1 MTAMLSPI
9 GIASHLLAAL
19 AFGGLAAWLILRR
32 RQVPLAGWVAAAAAV
47 TSLWAG
53 VSVVS
58 TLQNFT
64 FFPWLGILE
73 TARTA
78 AWLSVLLY
86 VLYRPLGLD
95 RDPRSLFLIAAG
107 LGFTLALRLF
117 LELSSGDTIAVDAGS
132 PLPLAA
138 LLLIGTR
145 IVLRVAGLVLLH
157 NIYVRSLDS
166 EGPAIRFLVIGVG
179 VLFAYDLNM
188 FTLQFLLGGL
198 SPALW
203 DIRGAAFAMAVPLLY
218 LAFREFGRVR
228 FILSREAA
236 FNTIS
241 FSGIG
246 IYLIFMSILA
256 YGLRLVGGDWGILLQ
271 VTFLTATLI
280 AALLVI
286 LSPRFRA
293 ELRVRIARNFYRYRY
308 DYRTQWLRF
317 IDMIDQVAATG
328 DQPIRE
334 RIAEAVAT
342 VVESPGAVLFERQ
355 DSGAFEETARW
366 NWSTL
371 DPLDLEADFAS
382 GSLLGAMATDNLI
395 VNFDALRDRGT
406 AAADRGSP
414 TGIPCPSFAE
424 ADRSIW
430 LAIPLVYR
438 ARLLGMLLVERSPV
452 VTDLNWED
460 YDLLRTLGRQS
471 ASYLAEAASQKA
483 LDEARSFDE
492 FNRRFAF
499 VLHDLKNVV
508 SQLGLVSRN
517 AEKHIAKPEFQED
530 LLATLDGSLKK
541 MNDLLALLGQKPGAS
556 RAASPEPEPVDIAH
570 ILSLVTAALRRQHP
584 DILLNGAD
592 EPVEIMGDAGRLEAM
607 VTHLV
612 QNAIDASKADAP
624 VAVTLTRNP
633 RTVRIEIADRGHGM
647 SAAFVRDELFRP
659 FRSTKTSGFG
669 IGAFEART
677 IAETHGGRLDVA
689 SRPGE
694 GSRFTITL
702 PAPAATKRKLASA

>member
-1 MTAMLSPI
+1 MSAD
-9 GIASHLLAAL
+9 
-19 AFGGLAAWLILRR
+19 
-32 RQVPLAGWVAAAAAV
+32 
-47 TSLWAG
+47 
-53 VSVVS
+53 
-58 TLQNFT
+58 N
-64 FFPWLGILE
+64 
-73 TARTA
+73 
-78 AWLSVLLY
+78 
-86 VLYRPLGLD
+86 
-95 RDPRSLFLIAAG
+95 
-107 LGFTLALRLF
+107 
-117 LELSSGDTIAVDAGS
+117 
-132 PLPLAA
+132 
-138 LLLIGTR
+138 
-145 IVLRVAGLVLLH
+145 RV
-157 NIYVRSLDS
+157 
-166 EGPAIRFLVIGVG
+166 
-179 VLFAYDLNM
+179 
-188 FTLQFLLGGL
+188 
-198 SPALW
+198 
-203 DIRGAAFAMAVPLLY
+203 
-218 LAFREFGRVR
+218 
-228 FILSREAA
+228 
-236 FNTIS
+236 
-241 FSGIG
+241 
-246 IYLIFMSILA
+246 
-256 YGLRLVGGDWGILLQ
+256 
-271 VTFLTATLI
+271 
-280 AALLVI
+280 
-286 LSPRFRA
+286 
-293 ELRVRIARNFYRYRY
+293 
-308 DYRTQWLRF
+308 
-317 IDMIDQVAATG
+317 
-328 DQPIRE
+328 
-334 RIAEAVAT
+334 
-342 VVESPGAVLFERQ
+342 
-355 DSGAFEETARW
+355 
-366 NWSTL
+366 
-371 DPLDLEADFAS
+371 
-382 GSLLGAMATDNLI
+382 
-395 VNFDALRDRGT
+395 VNFDALREGGA

-414 TGIPCPSFAE
+414 TGVPCPGFAE
-424 ADRSIW
+424 ADRTIW
-430 LAIPLVYR
+430 LAVPLVYR
-438 ARLLGMLLVERSPV
+438 ARLLGILLVERSPV
-452 VTDLNWED
+452 VRDLNWED